1 MVPQS
6 ISAAQAHARVS
17 GFAEEP
23 LSRSKVGPDIR
34 TKAVAFGA
42 LTRSWR
48 RLASAFVVFLA
59 IGGFAGVLAQ
69 TTNAPASAAPAEPP
83 VEFVCP
89 MHPDVRSLQPGRCP
103 RCGMELV
110 ANLPDRVEYPVALT
124 LEPKHPRPGEDL
136 QLAFRVLDPK
146 TRKQVTDFQV
156 IHEKA
161 YHLFI
166 VSQDL
171 EYFLH
176 SHPDQGPDS
185 AFRLHAVLPKAGM
198 YRILSDFYPTG
209 GTPQLIVKT
218 LVLPGA
224 PVTPGAQLKPDLK
237 AKDTANLRVSL
248 TMRPSQ
254 PIAGMK
260 TLLFFDLEPADGL
273 EPYLGSWS
281 HMLAAS
287 DDLVDMIHDHPFIA
301 DGGPRMQFNVIFP
314 RARTYRVWVQFQR
327 KGVVNTAVFTIPVE
341 ELK

>member
-1 MVPQS
+1 MK
-6 ISAAQAHARVS
+6 
-17 GFAEEP
+17 
-23 LSRSKVGPDIR
+23 L
-34 TKAVAFGA
+34 
-42 LTRSWR
+42 L
-48 RLASAFVVFLA
+48 
-59 IGGFAGVLAQ
+59 
-69 TTNAPASAAPAEPP
+69 
-83 VEFVCP
+83 
-89 MHPDVRSLQPGRCP
+89 
-103 RCGMELV
+103 

-136 QLAFRVLDPK
+136 QLAFRVFDPK
-146 TRKQVTDFQV
+146 TRKQVSDFQI

-171 EYFLH
+171 EYFVH
-176 SHPDQGPDS
+176 GHPDQGPDS
-185 AFRLHAVLPKAGM
+185 AFRLHAVLPKPGM
-198 YRILSDFYPTG
+198 YRVLSDFYPTG
-209 GTPQLIVKT
+209 GTPQLIVKS

-224 PVTPGAQLKPDLK
+224 PVTPGAQLKPDLEG
-237 AKDTANLRVSL
+237 KDAVNLHVSL
-248 TMRPSQ
+248 TMRPAQ

>member
-6 ISAAQAHARVS
+6 VGAAQALARVS
-17 GFAEEP
+17 EFSEEP
-23 LSRSKVGPDIR
+23 LPRPQVTFDIK
-34 TKAVAFGA
+34 TKAAAFPA
-42 LTRSWR
+42 VMR
-48 RLASAFVVFLA
+48 RLSRLVLALVVFA
-59 IGGFAGVLAQ
+59 ESAGMFAQ
-69 TTNAPASAAPAEPP
+69 TANAPASATPTESP

-110 ANLPDRVEYPVALT
+110 ANLPDRVEYPVALA
-124 LEPKHPRPGEDL
+124 LEPKHPRPGQDL
-136 QLAFRVLDPK
+136 QLAFRVFDPN

-171 EYFLH
+171 QYFVH
-176 SHPDQGPDS
+176 GHPDQGPDS
-185 AFRLHAVLPKAGM
+185 AFRLHAVLPKPGM
-198 YRILSDFYPTG
+198 YRILSDFYPTR
-209 GTPQLIVKT
+209 GTPQLIVKS
-218 LVLPGA
+218 LILPGA
-224 PVTPGAQLKPDLK
+224 PVTPGAQLKPDLD
-237 AKDTANLRVSL
+237 AKDAVNLHVSL
-248 TMRPSQ
+248 TMQPAQ

>member
-1 MVPQS
+1 
-6 ISAAQAHARVS
+6 
-17 GFAEEP
+17 
-23 LSRSKVGPDIR
+23 
-34 TKAVAFGA
+34 
-42 LTRSWR
+42 
-48 RLASAFVVFLA
+48 
-59 IGGFAGVLAQ
+59 
-69 TTNAPASAAPAEPP
+69 
-83 VEFVCP
+83 
-89 MHPDVRSLQPGRCP
+89 
-103 RCGMELV
+103 MELV
-110 ANLPDRVEYPVALT
+110 ANLPDRVEYPVTLA

-136 QLAFRVLDPK
+136 QMAFRVFDPK
-146 TRKQVTDFQV
+146 TRKPVKDFQV

-171 EYFLH
+171 GYFVH
-176 SHPDQGPDS
+176 GHPDQGADS
-185 AFRLHAVLPKAGM
+185 TFRLHAVLPKPGM
-198 YRILSDFYPTG
+198 YRVLSDFYPTG

-224 PVTPGAQLKPDLK
+224 PVTPGAQLKPDLD
-237 AKDTANLRVSL
+237 AKDAANLRVSL
-248 TMRPSQ
+248 TMRPAQ